1 MYQFSRWK
9 YWLVIV
15 VLVVGTLF
23 ALPNVF
29 GEGPALQLSRNDR
42 VAMNQEAQQRV
53 LGVLAGAKITPEAA
67 YLQKDRLVLRFAD
80 EDERS
85 AAHEAINKGTS
96 GDYLVALSSVPRE
109 PEWMRLVGFKPMSLG
124 LDLRGGV
131 HFVYEVDVQGALT
144 QAAERIERD
153 ARTTLRDKRIP
164 YGAVTSASVAP
175 VAAVPQGGGRPAVSE
190 VGGVRIVLRNP
201 SDLRAAMDALKAPDG
216 SLQVTSGED
225 DGATYVELRMTP
237 AEIKR
242 RQDVAIEQNI
252 TTLRNRVDELGIA
265 EPIVT
270 RQASNRIVV
279 QLPGVQ
285 DPNEAIRVLGATA
298 TLEFRLVDEQN
309 NAYEAEQSKRI
320 PIGSKLYHMRSENGQ
335 KGRPILLKR
344 DVIATGEQLTDAN
357 SMMNTQ
363 EGTPQVNVKLD
374 ARGGQAMLNAT
385 KDNVGKRMAVVYIS
399 KKQLAENEQC
409 KGVRTGAICTDEE
422 VISAATIQSVLSSSF
437 RITGLQQNEAR
448 ELALLLRSGALA
460 APQTI
465 VEQRSVGPSLG
476 ADNIRRGWH
485 AMAVGLVLTFAF
497 MAIYYRGFG
506 WIANAV
512 LAANLVLTVGLLSM
526 LQASLSLPGIAAVV
540 FHLGIAVDANILI
553 YERIREELRSGNSP
567 LSAIN
572 AGFEKAFATIAD
584 SNVTTLIAGVVLFAF
599 GTGTIR
605 SFAIVMTLGILTSL
619 FTSVVGSR
627 ALVHAIWGRRPRLAT
642 LPI

>member
-15 VLVVGTLF
+15 VVVTGTLF

-42 VAMNQEAQQRV
+42 VAMDAAAQQRV
-53 LGVLAGAKITPEAA
+53 LGVIEAQKITPEVS

-80 EDERS
+80 DNQRT
-85 AAHEAINKGTS
+85 AAHDAILKGTS
-96 GDYLVALSSVPRE
+96 GDYLVALSSVPRT
-109 PEWMRLVGFKPMSLG
+109 PEWMRVIGLKPMSLG

-131 HFVYEVDVQGALT
+131 HFVYEVDIDGALAQT
-144 QAAERIERD
+144 VERLERD

-164 YGAVTSASVAP
+164 YGAVTSNN
-175 VAAVPQGGGRPAVSE
+175 
-190 VGGVRIVLRNP
+190 GVVRVVVRNA
-201 SDLRAAMDALKAPDG
+201 SDLQGAIDALKAPDG
-216 SLQVTSGED
+216 SIQITSGQEQ
-225 DGATYVELRMTP
+225 DGAYVEMRMTP
-237 AEIKR
+237 AELKR

-270 RQASNRIVV
+270 RQAANRIVV

-298 TLEFRLVDEQN
+298 TLEFRLVDEAN
-309 NAYEAEQSKRI
+309 NPYEAEQSKRV
-320 PIGSKLYHMRSENGQ
+320 PIGSKLYYMRAERGQNGQ
-335 KGRPILLKR
+335 PPPSTQQRRPILLKR
-344 DVIATGEQLTDAN
+344 DIIATGEQLTDATSN
-357 SMMNTQ
+357 INTQ
-363 EGTPQVNVKLD
+363 EGQPQVNVKLD
-374 ARGGQAMLNAT
+374 SRGGQSMLNAT

-399 KKQLAENEQC
+399 KKQLAQGEQC
-409 KGVRTGAICTDEE
+409 KGVRSGAICTEE
-422 VISAATIQSVLSSSF
+422 DVISAATIQSVLSSAF
-437 RITGLQQNEAR
+437 RITGLQATEAR

-485 AMAVGLVLTFAF
+485 AMGVGLILTFAF
-497 MAIYYRGFG
+497 MAVYYRGFG

-512 LAANLVLTVGLLSM
+512 LAVNLVLTVGLLSM

-567 LSAIN
+567 LSSIN

-627 ALVHAIWGRRPRLAT
+627 ALVHAIWGRRPRLAH

>member
-1 MYQFSRWK
+1 MYHFSRWK
-9 YWLVIV
+9 YWLVIIVV
-15 VLVVGTLF
+15 VLGTLY

-29 GEGPALQLSRNDR
+29 GTAPALQLSRNDR
-42 VAMNQEAQQRV
+42 TAMDDAGRQRVVGVLEAQKV
-53 LGVLAGAKITPEAA
+53 APEVA
-67 YLQKDRLVLRFAD
+67 YLEKDRLVLRFAD
-80 EDERS
+80 QQQQT
-85 AAHEAINKGTS
+85 AARDAIIKGTS
-96 GDYLVALSSVPRE
+96 GDYLVALSDVPRT
-109 PEWMRLVGFKPMSLG
+109 PQWMRRVGLKPMSLG

-131 HFVYEVDVQGALT
+131 HFVYEVDVQGALA
-144 QAAERIERD
+144 QAVERMQRD
-153 ARTTLRDKRIP
+153 VRTSLREKKIH
-164 YGAVTSASVAP
+164 YGAVTASN
-175 VAAVPQGGGRPAVSE
+175 
-190 VGGVRIVLRNP
+190 GVVKVVLSNG
-201 SDLRAAMDALKAPDG
+201 SDLQAAMDALKAPDG
-216 SLQVTSGED
+216 SLVLTSGEGA
-225 DGATYVELRMTP
+225 DGTYVEMRMTP
-237 AEIKR
+237 AELKR

-270 RQASNRIVV
+270 RQAANRIVV

-298 TLEFRLVDEQN
+298 TLEFRLVDETN
-309 NAYEAEQSKRI
+309 NPYEAESNKRI
-320 PIGSKLYHMRSENGQ
+320 PIGSKLYKERN
-335 KGRPILLKR
+335 GRPILLKR
-344 DVIATGEQLTDAN
+344 EIIATGEQLTDA
-357 SMMNTQ
+357 SSSFQ
-363 EGTPQVNVKLD
+363 EGQPQVNVKLD
-374 ARGGQAMLNAT
+374 ARGGQSMLNAT
-385 KDNVGKRMAVVYIS
+385 KDNVGKRMAVVYIA
-399 KKQLAENEQC
+399 KKQLAEGEQC
-409 KGVRTGAICTDEE
+409 KGVRSGSICTEE
-422 VISAATIQSVLSSSF
+422 DVISAATIQSVLSSSF
-437 RITGLQQNEAR
+437 RITGLQANESR

-465 VEQRSVGPSLG
+465 VEQRSVGPTLG
-476 ADNIRRGWH
+476 ADNIKRGWH
-485 AMAVGLVLTFAF
+485 ALAVGLGLTFAF

-512 LAANLVLTVGLLSM
+512 LAANLVLTVGLLSL

-553 YERIREELRSGNSP
+553 YERIREELRAGNSP
-567 LSAIN
+567 LAAIN

-627 ALVHAIWGRRPRLAT
+627 ALVHWIWGRRTRLAH

>member
-9 YWLVIV
+9 YWLVIAV
-15 VLVVGTLF
+15 IVIGTLF

-42 VAMNQEAQQRV
+42 APMDEAAQQRV
-53 LGVLAGAKITPEAA
+53 VGILEAQKVAPEAS
-67 YLQKDRLVLRFAD
+67 YLEKDRLVLRFAD
-80 EDERS
+80 PPQQT
-85 AAHEAINKGTS
+85 AARDAIVKGTS
-96 GDYLVALSSVPRE
+96 GDYLVALSSVPRT
-109 PEWMRLVGFKPMSLG
+109 PQWMRKVGLKPMSLG

-131 HFVYEVDVQGALT
+131 HFVYEVDIQGALA
-144 QAAERIERD
+144 QAVERQERD
-153 ARTTLRDKRIP
+153 VRTTLRDKRVP
-164 YGAVTSASVAP
+164 YGAVTS
-175 VAAVPQGGGRPAVSE
+175 GN
-190 VGGVRIVLRNP
+190 GVTRVVLRNA
-201 SDLRAAMDALKAPDG
+201 SDLQAATDALKAPDG
-216 SLQVTSGED
+216 SIVLTSGEGT
-225 DGATYVELRMTP
+225 DGPYVEMRMTP

-270 RQASNRIVV
+270 RQAANRIVV

-298 TLEFRLVDEQN
+298 TLEFRLVDESN
-309 NAYEAEQSKRI
+309 NPYEAEQNKRI
-320 PIGSKLYHMRSENGQ
+320 PIGSKLYKERD
-335 KGRPILLKR
+335 GRPILLKR
-344 DVIATGEQLTDAN
+344 DIIATGEQLTDAN
-357 SMMNTQ
+357 SNFQ
-363 EGTPQVNVKLD
+363 EGQPQVNVKLD
-374 ARGGQAMLNAT
+374 ARGGQSMLNAT

-399 KKQLAENEQC
+399 KKQLAEGEQC
-409 KGVRTGAICTDEE
+409 KGARSGAICTEEE

-437 RITGLQQNEAR
+437 RITGLQANEAR

-497 MAIYYRGFG
+497 MAMYYRAFG
-506 WIANAV
+506 WIANLV

-567 LSAIN
+567 LASIN

-627 ALVHAIWGRRPRLAT
+627 ALVHWIWGRRQRLAH

>member
-9 YWLVIV
+9 YWLVIIVV
-15 VLVVGTLF
+15 VLGTLF

-29 GEGPALQLSRNDR
+29 GTAPALQLSRNDR
-42 VAMNQEAQQRV
+42 AAMDEAGQQRV
-53 LGVLAGAKITPEAA
+53 VGVLETAKAAPEAS
-67 YLQKDRLVLRFAD
+67 YLEKDRLVLRFAD
-80 EDERS
+80 PQQQ
-85 AAHEAINKGTS
+85 AAARDAISKGTS
-96 GDYLVALSSVPRE
+96 GDYLVALSDVPRT
-109 PEWMRLVGFKPMSLG
+109 PEWMRRVGLKPMSLG

-131 HFVYEVDVQGALT
+131 HFVYEVDIQGALA
-144 QAAERIERD
+144 QAVERMERD
-153 ARTTLRDKRIP
+153 VRTSLRDKRIP
-164 YGAVTSASVAP
+164 YGAVTSS
-175 VAAVPQGGGRPAVSE
+175 S
-190 VGGVRIVLRNP
+190 GVVRVVLRNA
-201 SDLRAAMDALKAPDG
+201 SDLQAAMDALKAPDG
-216 SLQVTSGED
+216 SLQITSGEGA
-225 DGATYVELRMTP
+225 DGAYVEMRMTP
-237 AEIKR
+237 AELKR

-270 RQASNRIVV
+270 RQAANRIVV

-298 TLEFRLVDEQN
+298 TLEFRLVDESN
-309 NAYEAEQSKRI
+309 NPYEAESSKRI
-320 PIGSKLYHMRSENGQ
+320 PIGSKLYKERN
-335 KGRPILLKR
+335 GRPILLKR
-344 DVIATGEQLTDAN
+344 EMIATGEQLTDA
-357 SMMNTQ
+357 SSSFQ
-363 EGTPQVNVKLD
+363 EGQPQVNVKLD
-374 ARGGQAMLNAT
+374 ARGGQSMLNAT
-385 KDNVGKRMAVVYIS
+385 RDNVGRRMAVVYIA
-399 KKQLAENEQC
+399 KKQLAEGEQC
-409 KGVRTGAICTDEE
+409 KGVRSGAICTEE
-422 VISAATIQSVLSSSF
+422 DVISAATIQSVLSSSF
-437 RITGLQQNEAR
+437 RITGLQANEAR

-497 MAIYYRGFG
+497 MAMYYRAFG

-512 LAANLVLTVGLLSM
+512 LAANLVLTVGLLSL

-553 YERIREELRSGNSP
+553 YERIREELRAGNSP

-627 ALVHAIWGRRPRLAT
+627 ALVHWIWGRRARLAH

>member
-1 MYQFSRWK
+1 MYHFSRWK
-9 YWLVIV
+9 YWLVILV
-15 VLVVGTLF
+15 IVLGTLF

-42 VAMNQEAQQRV
+42 VAMDATAQQRV
-53 LGVLAGAKITPEAA
+53 LGVLETAKLTPEVS
-67 YLQKDRLVLRFAD
+67 YLQKDRLVLRFTTEA
-80 EDERS
+80 EQT
-85 AAHEAINKGTS
+85 AARDAIQKGTA
-96 GDYLVALSSVPRE
+96 GDYLVALSSVPRT
-109 PEWMRLVGFKPMSLG
+109 PNWMRDIGLKPMSLG

-131 HFVYEVDVQGALT
+131 HFVYEVDVQGAVT
-144 QAAERIERD
+144 QAVERMERD
-153 ARTTLRDKRIP
+153 ARTQLRDKRVP
-164 YGAVTSASVAP
+164 YGAVSSKD
-175 VAAVPQGGGRPAVSE
+175 
-190 VGGVRIVLRNP
+190 GVVTIVLRNA
-201 SDLRAAMDALKAPDG
+201 SDLQAAMDALKAPDG
-216 SLQVTSGED
+216 SLQITSGEGP
-225 DGATYVELRMTP
+225 DGTHVEMKMTP
-237 AEIKR
+237 AELKR

-270 RQASNRIVV
+270 RQAANRIVV

-298 TLEFRLVDEQN
+298 TLEFRLVDEAN
-309 NAYEAEQSKRI
+309 NAYEAEQNKRI
-320 PIGSKLYHMRSENGQ
+320 PIGSKLYYMRPDRGQNGQ
-335 KGRPILLKR
+335 PPPPDLPRRPILLKR
-344 DVIATGEQLTDAN
+344 DVIATGEQLTDAT
-357 SMMNTQ
+357 SSINTQ
-363 EGTPQVNVKLD
+363 EGQPQVNVKLD
-374 ARGGQAMLNAT
+374 SRGGQSMLNAT

-399 KKQLAENEQC
+399 KKQLAQGEPC
-409 KGVRTGAICTDEE
+409 KGVRSGQICTEE
-422 VISAATIQSVLSSSF
+422 DVISAATIQSVLSSSF
-437 RITGLQQNEAR
+437 RITGLQATEAR

-485 AMAVGLVLTFAF
+485 AMGVGLLLTFAF
-497 MAIYYRGFG
+497 MAVYYRGFG

-512 LAANLVLTVGLLSM
+512 LACNLVLTVGLLSM

-553 YERIREELRSGNSP
+553 YERIREELRAGNSP
-567 LSAIN
+567 LAAIN
-572 AGFEKAFATIAD
+572 SGFEKAFATIAD

-627 ALVHAIWGRRPRLAT
+627 ALVHAIWGRRPRLAH

>member
-1 MYQFSRWK
+1 MYHFSRWK
-9 YWLVIV
+9 YWLVIIV
-15 VLVVGTLF
+15 VVAGTLF

-29 GEGPALQLSRNDR
+29 GTAPALQLSRNDR
-42 VAMNQEAQQRV
+42 AAMDDAGRQRV
-53 LGVLAGAKITPEAA
+53 LGVLEAQKVAPEAS
-67 YLQKDRLVLRFAD
+67 YLEKDRLVLRFAD
-80 EDERS
+80 PQQQ
-85 AAHEAINKGTS
+85 AAARDAIVKGTS
-96 GDYLVALSSVPRE
+96 GDYLVALSDVPRT
-109 PEWMRLVGFKPMSLG
+109 PEWMRRVGLKPMSLG

-131 HFVYEVDVQGALT
+131 HFVYEVDIQGALA
-144 QAAERIERD
+144 QAVERMERD
-153 ARTTLRDKRIP
+153 VRTSLRDKRIP
-164 YGAVTSASVAP
+164 YGAVSSKN
-175 VAAVPQGGGRPAVSE
+175 
-190 VGGVRIVLRNP
+190 GVVHVVLRNP
-201 SDLRAAMDALKAPDG
+201 SDLQAAMDALKAPDG
-216 SLQVTSGED
+216 SLQLTSGEEA
-225 DGATYVELRMTP
+225 DGAFIEMRMTP
-237 AEIKR
+237 AELKR

-252 TTLRNRVDELGIA
+252 TTLRNRVDELGIS
-265 EPIVT
+265 EPNIT
-270 RQASNRIVV
+270 RQASNRISV

-298 TLEFRLVDEQN
+298 TLEFRLVDEN
-309 NAYEAEQSKRI
+309 NNPYEAESSKRI
-320 PIGSKLYHMRSENGQ
+320 PIGSKLYKERT
-335 KGRPILLKR
+335 GRPILLKR
-344 DVIATGEQLTDAN
+344 EIIATGEQLTDA
-357 SMMNTQ
+357 SSSFQ
-363 EGTPQVNVKLD
+363 EGQPQVNVKLD
-374 ARGGQAMLNAT
+374 ARGGQSMLNAT
-385 KDNVGKRMAVVYIS
+385 RDNVGRRMAVVYIA
-399 KKQLAENEQC
+399 KKQLAEGEQC
-409 KGVRTGAICTDEE
+409 KGVRNGAICTEE
-422 VISAATIQSVLSSSF
+422 DVISAATIQSVLSSSF
-437 RITGLQQNEAR
+437 RITGLQANEAR

-497 MAIYYRGFG
+497 MAMYYRAFG

-512 LAANLVLTVGLLSM
+512 LAANLVLTVGLLSL

-553 YERIREELRSGNSP
+553 YERIREELRAGNSP
-567 LSAIN
+567 LAAIN

-627 ALVHAIWGRRPRLAT
+627 ALVHWIWGRRTRLAH

>member
-1 MYQFSRWK
+1 MYHFSRWK
-9 YWLVIV
+9 YWLVIIV
-15 VLVVGTLF
+15 VVVGTLF

-42 VAMNQEAQQRV
+42 VAMDAAAQQRV
-53 LGVLAGAKITPEAA
+53 LGVLQARKVAPEAS
-67 YLQKDRLVLRFAD
+67 YLEKDRLVLRFAD
-80 EDERS
+80 PQQQAGAR
-85 AAHEAINKGTS
+85 EAIVKGTS
-96 GDYLVALSSVPRE
+96 GDYLVALSSVPRT
-109 PEWMRLVGFKPMSLG
+109 PQWMRRVGLKPMSLG

-131 HFVYEVDVQGALT
+131 HFVYEVDVQGALA
-144 QAAERIERD
+144 QAVERMERD
-153 ARTTLRDKRIP
+153 VRTSLRDKRIP
-164 YGAVTSASVAP
+164 YGAVTSGKDSA
-175 VAAVPQGGGRPAVSE
+175 GKE
-190 VGGVRIVLRNP
+190 FVRVVLRNP
-201 SDLRAAMDALKAPDG
+201 SDLQAALDTLKAPDG
-216 SLQVTSGED
+216 SLQLTSGTEA
-225 DGATYVELRMTP
+225 DGSYVEMRMTP
-237 AEIKR
+237 AELKR

-252 TTLRNRVDELGIA
+252 TTLRNRVDELGIS
-265 EPIVT
+265 EPIIT

-298 TLEFRLVDEQN
+298 TLEFRLVDEN
-309 NAYEAEQSKRI
+309 NNPYEAESTKRI
-320 PIGSKLYHMRSENGQ
+320 PIGSKLYKERN
-335 KGRPILLKR
+335 GRPILLKR
-344 DVIATGEQLTDAN
+344 EIIATGEQLTDAN
-357 SMMNTQ
+357 SNFQ
-363 EGTPQVNVKLD
+363 EGQPQVNVQLD
-374 ARGGQAMLNAT
+374 ARGGQSMIAAT
-385 KDNVGKRMAVVYIS
+385 KDNVGRRMAVVYIS
-399 KKQLAENEQC
+399 KKQLAEGEQC
-409 KGVRTGAICTDEE
+409 KGVRTGAICTEE
-422 VISAATIQSVLSSSF
+422 DVISAATIQSVLSSSF
-437 RITGLQQNEAR
+437 RITGLQANEAR

-497 MAIYYRGFG
+497 MAMYYRAFG

-512 LAANLVLTVGLLSM
+512 LAANLVLTVGLLSL

-553 YERIREELRSGNSP
+553 YERIREELRAGNSP

-627 ALVHAIWGRRPRLAT
+627 ALVHSIWGRRPRLT
-642 LPI
+642 HLPI

>member
-1 MYQFSRWK
+1 MYHFSRWK
-9 YWLVIV
+9 YWLVIIV
-15 VLVVGTLF
+15 VVAGTLF

-29 GEGPALQLSRNDR
+29 GEGDALQLSRNDR
-42 VAMNQEAQQRV
+42 VGMDAAAQTRV
-53 LGVLAGAKITPEAA
+53 LDVLKAQKITPEVS
-67 YLQKDRLVLRFAD
+67 YLEKDRLVLRFAD
-80 EDERS
+80 AQQQ
-85 AAHEAINKGTS
+85 AAARDAIAKGTS
-96 GDYLVALSSVPRE
+96 GDYLVALSRVPRT
-109 PEWMRLVGFKPMSLG
+109 PEWMRKVGLKPMSLG

-131 HFVYEVDVQGALT
+131 HFVYEVDVQGALAQT
-144 QAAERIERD
+144 VERMERD
-153 ARTTLRDKRIP
+153 VRTTLRDKRIP
-164 YGAVTSASVAP
+164 YGAVTSNN
-175 VAAVPQGGGRPAVSE
+175 
-190 VGGVRIVLRNP
+190 GVVRVVVRNA
-201 SDLRAAMDALKAPDG
+201 SDLQPALDALKAPDG
-216 SLQVTSGED
+216 SLQLTSGEGA
-225 DGATYVELRMTP
+225 DGPYVEMRMTP
-237 AEIKR
+237 AELKR

-252 TTLRNRVDELGIA
+252 TTLRRRVDELGIS

-270 RQASNRIVV
+270 RQAANRISV

-298 TLEFRLVDEQN
+298 TLEFRLVDEVN
-309 NAYEAEQSKRI
+309 NPYEAEQNKRI
-320 PIGSKLYHMRSENGQ
+320 PIGSRLYKERN
-335 KGRPILLKR
+335 GRPILLKR

-357 SMMNTQ
+357 SSINTQ
-363 EGTPQVNVKLD
+363 EGQPQVNVKLD
-374 ARGGQAMLNAT
+374 SRGGQSMLNAT
-385 KDNVGKRMAVVYIS
+385 RDNVGKRMAVVYIA
-399 KKQLAENEQC
+399 KKQLAEGEQC
-409 KGVRTGAICTDEE
+409 KGVRAGQICTEEE

-465 VEQRSVGPSLG
+465 VQQRSVGPSLG

-485 AMAVGLVLTFAF
+485 AMAVGLVLTFVF

-512 LAANLVLTVGLLSM
+512 LAANLVLTVGLLSL

-553 YERIREELRSGNSP
+553 YERIREELRAGNSP

-605 SFAIVMTLGILTSL
+605 SFAIVMTLGIATSL

-627 ALVHAIWGRRPRLAT
+627 ALVHAIWGRRARLT
-642 LPI
+642 HLPI

>member
-1 MYQFSRWK
+1 MYHFSRWK
-9 YWLVIV
+9 YWLVIIV
-15 VLVVGTLF
+15 VVVGTLL

-42 VAMNQEAQQRV
+42 VPMDQAAQQRV
-53 LGVLAGAKITPEAA
+53 LGVLQAQKITPEVA
-67 YLQKDRLVLRFAD
+67 YLQKDRLVMRFAD
-80 EDERS
+80 PPQQT
-85 AAHEAINKGTS
+85 AARDAIIKGTS
-96 GDYLVALSSVPRE
+96 GDYLVALSSVPRT
-109 PEWMRLVGFKPMSLG
+109 PEWMRRVGLKPMSLG

-131 HFVYEVDVQGALT
+131 HFVYEVDIQGALT
-144 QAAERIERD
+144 QTVERMERD
-153 ARTTLRDKRIP
+153 VRTTLRDKRTP
-164 YGAVTSASVAP
+164 YGAVTSSN
-175 VAAVPQGGGRPAVSE
+175 
-190 VGGVRIVLRNP
+190 GVVRVVLRNA
-201 SDLRAAMDALKAPDG
+201 SDLQAAMDALKAPDG
-216 SLQVTSGED
+216 SLQLTSGEGS
-225 DGATYVELRMTP
+225 DGSYVEMRMTP
-237 AEIKR
+237 VEIKR

-252 TTLRNRVDELGIA
+252 TTLRNRVDALGIS
-265 EPIVT
+265 EPNIT
-270 RQASNRIVV
+270 RQAANRISV
-279 QLPGVQ
+279 QLPGVD

-298 TLEFRLVDEQN
+298 TLEFRLVDETG
-309 NAYEAEQSKRI
+309 NAYEAEQNKRI
-320 PIGSKLYHMRSENGQ
+320 PIGSKLYYMRAEGGQ
-335 KGRPILLKR
+335 ARRPILLKR
-344 DVIATGEQLTDAN
+344 EIIATGEQLTDAT
-357 SMMNTQ
+357 SSFQ
-363 EGTPQVNVKLD
+363 EGQPQVNVKLD
-374 ARGGQAMLNAT
+374 ARGGQSMLNAT

-399 KKQLAENEQC
+399 KKQLAEGEQC
-409 KGVRTGAICTDEE
+409 KGARSGAICTEE
-422 VISAATIQSVLSSSF
+422 DVISAATIQSVLSSSF
-437 RITGLQQNEAR
+437 RITGLQANEAR

-497 MAIYYRGFG
+497 MAMYYRGFG

-512 LAANLVLTVGLLSM
+512 LAANLVLTVGLLSL

-553 YERIREELRSGNSP
+553 YERIREELRAGNSP
-567 LSAIN
+567 LAAIN

-627 ALVHAIWGRRPRLAT
+627 ALVHWIWGRRTRLAH

>member
-9 YWLVIV
+9 YWLVIIV
-15 VLVVGTLF
+15 VVAGTLF

-42 VAMNQEAQQRV
+42 AAMDEAAQQRV
-53 LGVLAGAKITPEAA
+53 LGVLEKQKVTPESS
-67 YLQKDRLVLRFAD
+67 YLEKDRLVMRFAD
-80 EDERS
+80 PQQQ
-85 AAHEAINKGTS
+85 AAARDAIAKGTS
-96 GDYLVALSSVPRE
+96 GDYLVALSSVPRT
-109 PEWMRLVGFKPMSLG
+109 PGWMRRVGLKPMSLG

-131 HFVYEVDVQGALT
+131 HFVYEVDIQGALAQT
-144 QAAERIERD
+144 VERMERD
-153 ARTTLRDKRIP
+153 VRTTLRNKRVP
-164 YGAVTSASVAP
+164 YGAVSSNN
-175 VAAVPQGGGRPAVSE
+175 
-190 VGGVRIVLRNP
+190 GVVRVVLRNA
-201 SDLRAAMDALKAPDG
+201 SDLQAAMDALKAPDG
-216 SLQVTSGED
+216 SIQLTSGEAA
-225 DGATYVELRMTP
+225 DGAYLEMRMTP
-237 AEIKR
+237 VEVKR

-252 TTLRNRVDELGIA
+252 TTLRNRVDELGIS
-265 EPIVT
+265 EPIIT
-270 RQASNRIVV
+270 RQAANRISV

-298 TLEFRLVDEQN
+298 TLEFRLVDEN
-309 NAYEAEQSKRI
+309 NNPYEAESSKRI
-320 PIGSKLYHMRSENGQ
+320 PIGSKLYKERN
-335 KGRPILLKR
+335 GRPILLKR
-344 DVIATGEQLTDAN
+344 EIIATGEQLSDAN
-357 SMMNTQ
+357 SNFQ
-363 EGTPQVNVKLD
+363 EGQPQVNVQLD
-374 ARGGQAMLNAT
+374 ARGGQSMLAAT
-385 KDNVGKRMAVVYIS
+385 RDNVGRRMAVVYIS
-399 KKQLAENEQC
+399 KKQLAEGEQC
-409 KGVRTGAICTDEE
+409 KGARNGSICTEE
-422 VISAATIQSVLSSSF
+422 DVISAATIQSVLSSSF
-437 RITGLQQNEAR
+437 RITGLQANEAR

-497 MAIYYRGFG
+497 MAMYYRAFG
-506 WIANAV
+506 WIANLV
-512 LAANLVLTVGLLSM
+512 LAANLVLTVGLLSL

-553 YERIREELRSGNSP
+553 YERIREELRAGNSP
-567 LSAIN
+567 LYSIN

-627 ALVHAIWGRRPRLAT
+627 ALVHWIWGRRQRLAH

>member
-1 MYQFSRWK
+1 MYHFSRWK
-9 YWLVIV
+9 YWLVIIV
-15 VLVVGTLF
+15 VVTGTLL

-29 GEGPALQLSRNDR
+29 GEGPALQLSRYDR
-42 VAMNQEAQQRV
+42 AAMDQAAQQRV
-53 LGVLAGAKITPEAA
+53 LGVLETAKLTPEVS
-67 YLQKDRLVLRFAD
+67 YLQKDRLVLRFTTDAQQT
-80 EDERS
+80 
-85 AAHEAINKGTS
+85 AARDAIQKGTS
-96 GDYLVALSSVPRE
+96 GDYLVALSSVTRM
-109 PEWMRLVGFKPMSLG
+109 PEWMRAVPFLKPMSLG

-131 HFVYEVDVQGALT
+131 NFVYEVDIPGALA
-144 QAAERIERD
+144 QAVERMERD
-153 ARTTLRDKRIP
+153 ARTQLRDKRVP
-164 YGAVTSASVAP
+164 YGAVTSSNG
-175 VAAVPQGGGRPAVSE
+175 AVRV
-190 VGGVRIVLRNP
+190 VLRSA
-201 SDLRAAMDALKAPDG
+201 SDLQAAMDALKAPDG
-216 SLQVTSGED
+216 SLQITSGEGA
-225 DGATYVELRMTP
+225 DGTYVEMRMTQ

-252 TTLRNRVDELGIA
+252 TTLRRRVDELGIS

-270 RQASNRIVV
+270 RQAANRISV

-298 TLEFRLVDEQN
+298 TLEFRLVDEVN
-309 NAYEAEQSKRI
+309 NPYEAEQNKRI
-320 PIGSKLYHMRSENGQ
+320 PIGSRLYKERN
-335 KGRPILLKR
+335 GRPILLKR

-357 SMMNTQ
+357 SSINTQ
-363 EGTPQVNVKLD
+363 EGQPQVNVKLD
-374 ARGGQAMLNAT
+374 SRGGQSMLNAT
-385 KDNVGKRMAVVYIS
+385 RDNVGKRMAVVYIA
-399 KKQLAENEQC
+399 KKQLAEGEQC
-409 KGVRTGAICTDEE
+409 KGVRAGQICTEEE

-465 VEQRSVGPSLG
+465 VQQRSVGPSLG

-485 AMAVGLVLTFAF
+485 AMAVGLVLTFVF

-512 LAANLVLTVGLLSM
+512 LAANLVLTVGLLSL

-553 YERIREELRSGNSP
+553 YERIREELRAGNSP

-605 SFAIVMTLGILTSL
+605 SFAIVMTLGIATSL

-627 ALVHAIWGRRPRLAT
+627 ALVHWIWGRRTRLAH
-642 LPI
+642 LS

>member
-9 YWLVIV
+9 YWLVIIV
-15 VLVVGTLF
+15 VVVGTLF

-29 GEGPALQLSRNDR
+29 GTAPALQLSRNDR
-42 VAMNQEAQQRV
+42 AAMDEAGQQRV
-53 LGVLAGAKITPEAA
+53 VGVLQAAKVAPEVS
-67 YLQKDRLVLRFAD
+67 YLEKDRLVLRFAD
-80 EDERS
+80 PQQQT
-85 AAHEAINKGTS
+85 AARDAIIKGTS
-96 GDYLVALSSVPRE
+96 GDYLIALSDVPRT
-109 PEWMRLVGFKPMSLG
+109 PGWMRRAGLKPMSLG

-131 HFVYEVDVQGALT
+131 HFVYEVDIQGAVT
-144 QAAERIERD
+144 QTVERMERD
-153 ARTTLRDKRIP
+153 VRTSLRDKRIP
-164 YGAVTSASVAP
+164 YGAVSSKN
-175 VAAVPQGGGRPAVSE
+175 
-190 VGGVRIVLRNP
+190 GVVRVVLRNA
-201 SDLRAAMDALKAPDG
+201 SDLQAAMDALKAPDG
-216 SLQVTSGED
+216 SLQLTSGEGA
-225 DGATYVELRMTP
+225 DGSFVEMRMTP

-252 TTLRNRVDELGIA
+252 TTLRNRVDELGIS
-265 EPIVT
+265 EPNIT
-270 RQASNRIVV
+270 RQASNRISV

-298 TLEFRLVDEQN
+298 TLEFRLVDESN
-309 NAYEAEQSKRI
+309 NPYEAASTKRI
-320 PIGSKLYHMRSENGQ
+320 PIGSKLYKERN
-335 KGRPILLKR
+335 GRPILLKR
-344 DVIATGEQLTDAN
+344 EIIATGEQLTDA
-357 SMMNTQ
+357 SSSFQ
-363 EGTPQVNVKLD
+363 EGQPQVNLKLD
-374 ARGGQAMLNAT
+374 ARGGQSMLNAT
-385 KDNVGKRMAVVYIS
+385 RDNVGKRMAVVYIA
-399 KKQLAENEQC
+399 KKQLAEGEQC
-409 KGVRTGAICTDEE
+409 KGARSGAICTEE
-422 VISAATIQSVLSSSF
+422 DVINAATIQSVLSSSF
-437 RITGLQQNEAR
+437 RITGLQANEAR

-497 MAIYYRGFG
+497 MAMYYRAFG

-512 LAANLVLTVGLLSM
+512 LAANLVLTVGLLSL

-553 YERIREELRSGNSP
+553 YERIREELRAGNSP

-627 ALVHAIWGRRPRLAT
+627 ALVHWIWGRRTRLAH

>member
-1 MYQFSRWK
+1 MYHFSRWK
-9 YWLVIV
+9 YWLVIIV
-15 VLVVGTLF
+15 VVVGTLL

-42 VAMNQEAQQRV
+42 VPMDQAAQQRV
-53 LGVLAGAKITPEAA
+53 LGVLQAQKITPEVA
-67 YLQKDRLVLRFAD
+67 YLQKDRLVMRFAD
-80 EDERS
+80 PPQQT
-85 AAHEAINKGTS
+85 AARDAIIKGTS
-96 GDYLVALSSVPRE
+96 GDYLVALSSVPRT
-109 PEWMRLVGFKPMSLG
+109 PEWMRRVGLKPMSLG

-131 HFVYEVDVQGALT
+131 HFVYEVDIQGALT
-144 QAAERIERD
+144 QTVERMERD
-153 ARTTLRDKRIP
+153 VRTTLRDKRIP
-164 YGAVTSASVAP
+164 YGAVTSSNGV
-175 VAAVPQGGGRPAVSE
+175 
-190 VGGVRIVLRNP
+190 VRIVLRNA
-201 SDLRAAMDALKAPDG
+201 SDLQAAMDALKAPDG
-216 SLQVTSGED
+216 SLQLTSGEGS
-225 DGATYVELRMTP
+225 DGSYVEMRMTP
-237 AEIKR
+237 VEIKR

-252 TTLRNRVDELGIA
+252 TTLRNRVDALGIS
-265 EPIVT
+265 EPNIT
-270 RQASNRIVV
+270 RQAANRISV
-279 QLPGVQ
+279 QLPGVD

-298 TLEFRLVDEQN
+298 TLEFRLVDETG
-309 NAYEAEQSKRI
+309 NAYEAEQNKRI
-320 PIGSKLYHMRSENGQ
+320 PIGSKLYYMRAEGGQ
-335 KGRPILLKR
+335 ARRPILLKR
-344 DVIATGEQLTDAN
+344 EIIATGEQLTDAT
-357 SMMNTQ
+357 SSFQ
-363 EGTPQVNVKLD
+363 EGQPQVNVKLD
-374 ARGGQAMLNAT
+374 ARGGQSMLNAT

-399 KKQLAENEQC
+399 KKQLAEGEQC
-409 KGVRTGAICTDEE
+409 KGARSGAICTEE
-422 VISAATIQSVLSSSF
+422 DVISAATIQSVLSSSF
-437 RITGLQQNEAR
+437 RITGLQANEAR

-497 MAIYYRGFG
+497 MAMYYRGFG

-512 LAANLVLTVGLLSM
+512 LAANLVLTVGLLSL

-553 YERIREELRSGNSP
+553 YERIREELRAGNSP
-567 LSAIN
+567 LAAIN

-627 ALVHAIWGRRPRLAT
+627 ALVHWIWGRRTRLAH